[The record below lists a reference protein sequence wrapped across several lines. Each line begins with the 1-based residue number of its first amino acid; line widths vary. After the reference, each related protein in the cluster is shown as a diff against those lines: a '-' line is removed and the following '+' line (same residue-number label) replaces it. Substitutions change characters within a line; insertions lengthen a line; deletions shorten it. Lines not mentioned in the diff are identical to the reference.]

1 MKKFVPLCI
10 AIIMTFVLF
19 ACGQTTTQSPRDYVA
34 ETIAAMDKIATLVQL
49 GFEETVT
56 ALEETSI
63 KAIETESFFG
73 QHSLNQE
80 STVQEALV
88 YDSENI
94 KVTVKSL
101 DFNAQAGPQLVL
113 LLENAN
119 NRSVNLKLMDIVVN
133 GFMMGDSS
141 SFSIPA
147 GGNELATVSV
157 NHLALAAAGIETIQ
171 YYEFSLRI
179 DESQDWSHSVTTER
193 LRVETTAV
201 QSDALAQDQQTTL
214 LVEREG
220 VRISLKKFD
229 TQDSESKLILY
240 LLVENN
246 TDIDIAVEAQE
257 LAINGVSF
265 RPVYRKTLLAG
276 SKSMDMVYL
285 LAGEESLENGHQAET
300 LEIAF
305 EVTNRE
311 NQNRVFKTGMLKINI
326 E

>member
-1 MKKFVPLCI
+1 MKKIVPFCI
-10 AIIMTFVLF
+10 AIIMTFALL
-19 ACGQTTTQSPRDYVA
+19 ACGQAETQSPRDYVA

-157 NHLALAAAGIETIQ
+157 NHLALAAAGIEI
-171 YYEFSLRI
+171 RR
-179 DESQDWSHSVTTER
+179 HR
-193 LRVETTAV
+193 
-201 QSDALAQDQQTTL
+201 
-214 LVEREG
+214 
-220 VRISLKKFD
+220 
-229 TQDSESKLILY
+229 
-240 LLVENN
+240 NC
-246 TDIDIAVEAQE
+246 
-257 LAINGVSF
+257 
-265 RPVYRKTLLAG
+265 
-276 SKSMDMVYL
+276 
-285 LAGEESLENGHQAET
+285 
-300 LEIAF
+300 
-305 EVTNRE
+305 
-311 NQNRVFKTGMLKINI
+311 
-326 E
+326 